1 MKGDNH
7 NIFRLLALFNQFALH
22 ILVPIFL
29 CYFLGYRLDQ
39 KLGTSFLFVFF
50 FFLGALAGGRNVF
63 LLARKVYDS
72 DSTRPSESY
81 AANQKKKKKGK
92 HNKGERT

>member
-1 MKGDNH
+1 MKYDRST
-7 NIFRLLALFNQFALH
+7 FRMLAMFSQFGIH
-22 ILVPIFL
+22 MLVPIFL
-29 CYFLGYRLDQ
+29 CSFFGYWLDQ
-39 KLGTSFLFVFF
+39 KLQTSFLFVIF

-81 AANQKKKKKGK
+81 AANQKKKKK
-92 HNKGERT
+92 NK

>member
-1 MKGDNH
+1 MENR
-7 NIFRLLALFNQFALH
+7 NNNVFRLLALFNQFAVH

-29 CYFLGYRLDQ
+29 CSFLGYWLDQ
-39 KLGTSFLFVFF
+39 KIGTGFLFILF

-81 AANQKKKKKGK
+81 AANLKKKNKKK
-92 HNKGERT
+92 ERE